1 MPPILGA
8 PAIRAR
14 KGKGEP
20 LVMVTAYD
28 APTARAASAAGV
40 DLLLV
45 GDSLGMVV
53 LGQEDTLQVTVD
65 DMVRHTAAV
74 ASTNPPQLV
83 VTDMPWGSYHTSPSD
98 AVRNAV
104 RLVRAGAGAVKLE
117 GGTKRLEVMRAI
129 IDAEVPVMG
138 HLGLT
143 PQSLHMMG
151 GFRVQGRDPG
161 AAKLLVEDAIA
172 ISDTGCFAMVLEGLP
187 AGLGRAKSPRPCLYR
202 PSASG
207 PGSPV
212 TARSSCSTT
221 SSAWEAST
229 CPVSRGAM
237 PSWRPWP
244 AKPWRSGRGTCGLG
258 GSPPPPR
265 PTNDGTSRRRSHNGH
280 TPMTSWPARWND
292 RRRQLPWH
300 PHKVPGDRTAL
311 LRTARSLG

>member
-1 MPPILGA
+1 MPFATLYGSFGPERA
-8 PAIRAR
+8 PSSS
-14 KGKGEP
+14 K
-20 LVMVTAYD
+20 
-28 APTARAASAAGV
+28 
-40 DLLLV
+40 
-45 GDSLGMVV
+45 
-53 LGQEDTLQVTVD
+53 
-65 DMVRHTAAV
+65 
-74 ASTNPPQLV
+74 
-83 VTDMPWGSYHTSPSD
+83 
-98 AVRNAV
+98 
-104 RLVRAGAGAVKLE
+104 

-187 AGLGRAKSPRPCLYR
+187 PDVSGEITQAVPVPTFGIGAGISCDGQVLVFHDIVGMGGQHVPRFARRYAELESPGR
-202 PSASG
+202 PS
-207 PGSPV
+207 PGGVGS
-212 TARSSCSTT
+212 
-221 SSAWEAST
+221 
-229 CPVSRGAM
+229 
-237 PSWRPWP
+237 
-244 AKPWRSGRGTCGLG
+244 GTCGLG